1 MLKKLSLA
9 ALIAMGSMSVASA
22 TPLTEAIKGVDLNGM
37 LRVRYYHE
45 MPKDQNSYNR
55 WRTNAILIFSVPV
68 SEELKLVVRNSV
80 QTNVYTDDDTL
91 NPNGTSSSAIDDS
104 IANNLLFLKYS
115 SNGVN
120 AILGKIPVKT
130 SITSADPATPGHG
143 AGAVATYTV
152 NKNLTVGAAYVD
164 ALKTGGDKLANDI
177 YAGVAVFDAG
187 VVKGNFWAY
196 HITNY
201 SKAIYTLSLSANPV
215 EGVSVQADYGHG
227 KNDTDHFANVKSS
240 SYFDVVASAKQDAF
254 CATLGYAYHNDGN
267 SVIVTSADAPFGNVI
282 PTANNYNIAGA
293 DYKVSS
299 VFAKLGYNVD
309 AKTSVFAAYQHQ
321 NDKST
326 DNNDLNEY
334 TVGGSY
340 AYTKKMSFSAYYD
353 YADFKVNT
361 DDNGEFRF
369 QALYKF

>member
-22 TPLTEAIKGVDLNGM
+22 TPLTEAIKGVDLSGM
-37 LRVRYYHE
+37 LRIRYYHE

-91 NPNGTSSSAIDDS
+91 NPNGTTSSAVDDS

-164 ALKTGGDKLANDI
+164 TLKTGADILPNDI
-177 YAGVAVFDAG
+177 YAAVAVFDAG

-196 HITNY
+196 KITNF
-201 SKAIYTLSLSANPV
+201 SDGIYTLSLNAAPV
-215 EGVSVQADYGHG
+215 EGVNVQFDYGHG
-227 KNDTDHFANVKSS
+227 KDQGSDVKSS

-254 CATLGYAYHNDGN
+254 CAKLGYAYHNDGN
-267 SVIVTSADAPFGNVI
+267 SVIITSDDAPFGNVI
-282 PTANNYNIAGA
+282 TTANNYNIAGK

-299 VFAKLGYNVD
+299 IFAKLGYNVD

-321 NDKST
+321 NDKSAA
-326 DNNDLNEY
+326 NDDINEY

-353 YADFKVNT
+353 YADYKPADAT
-361 DDNGEFRF
+361 DQGEFRF